1 MNYKVKSHLELLN
14 IKDDMYFVK
23 DVDAERVYLLN
34 EIAWLILSNINNK
47 NEFDIKDL
55 ITKNVKSDSYDSES
69 IDIDISTYINK
80 LISMQLLEQIVPM

>member
-1 MNYKVKSHLELLN
+1 MNYKVKSNLELLN

-23 DVDAERVYLLN
+23 DVDADRVYLLN

-47 NEFDIKDL
+47 NEFDIKNL
-55 ITKNVKSDSYDSES
+55 IMKNVKSDSYDSES

-80 LISMQLLEQIVPM
+80 LISIQLLEQIVSM